1 MQKIYGFFFITFE
14 LFTFFLKKVVHEYY
28 CVLQDFNF
36 FSRDEY
42 FLTISD
48 ILTTVELVFCKYVYT
63 FILQES
69 YYYVQK

>member
-1 MQKIYGFFFITFE
+1 MNIIVSSKTLI
-14 LFTFFLKKVVHEYY
+14 
-28 CVLQDFNF
+28 F